1 MVGNNINRIKLPDL
15 LLEDEFTYHHIQF
28 KNGDFKSLELLI
40 MHNLKLVYWYIDNYV
55 NCNINDYDD
64 IFSIGVEA
72 LIETIY
78 NYDIDK
84 NSKFS
89 AYAIRG
95 IRDKI
100 CKYFRKK
107 NIYNKYMVYHLDDY
121 ILDNIDSDTF
131 GEMLSYDIN
140 IEDEILDMEMNK
152 YYKEIINKIINSLND
167 IDREII
173 KLYFGFY
180 DDRVHVQREICE
192 ILGLSQSQVSKRLS
206 RTLKYIKNNIEDEM
220 DSSKTFKLINKVA

>member
-1 MVGNNINRIKLPDL
+1 MIDNNINRIKLPDL
-15 LLEDEFTYHHIQF
+15 LLEDEFTYHYIQF

-84 NSKFS
+84 NAKFS
-89 AYAIRG
+89 TYAIRG

-100 CKYFRKK
+100 
-107 NIYNKYMVYHLDDY
+107 
-121 ILDNIDSDTF
+121 
-131 GEMLSYDIN
+131 
-140 IEDEILDMEMNK
+140 
-152 YYKEIINKIINSLND
+152 
-167 IDREII
+167 
-173 KLYFGFY
+173 
-180 DDRVHVQREICE
+180 
-192 ILGLSQSQVSKRLS
+192 
-206 RTLKYIKNNIEDEM
+206 
-220 DSSKTFKLINKVA
+220 